1 MIGKTERYRTP
12 TTVNE
17 AAEMLLSDLLVQHLK
32 TLSNMTDHEFNL
44 LCDHVTPYLIEEFQ
58 IWQGNNDLL
67 ESCYECGDG
76 ENADP
81 ARIILNRVKEIL
93 SNFNGFLVIT

>member
-1 MIGKTERYRTP
+1 MISKKERYRTP
-12 TTVNE
+12 ATVNE

-32 TLSNMTDHEFNL
+32 TLSDMTDYEFNL

-67 ESCYECGDG
+67 ESCYESCDE
-76 ENADP
+76 ENSDP
-81 ARIILNRVKEIL
+81 ARVILNRVKEIL
-93 SNFNGFLVIT
+93 RNFSGFLVIT